1 VRKARAIILAAPRDP
16 AAGPEGD
23 SVATSKSTS
32 AAAAGGATDAPVP
45 LGSILFTLVEPHR
58 GHERAYNRWYE
69 RDHFYAGC
77 MIGPWLFAGRRF
89 VATRALKNL
98 RFPQQSPVAVPL
110 DAGSYLAIYWIE
122 RGHHT
127 DHFEWANKQ
136 VHWLYQN
143 GRGFAER
150 THVHTVLF
158 EYLGSFYR
166 DADPVPIELALD
178 HPYAGL
184 ATVFLDRAPGVSA
197 EQLANWLARAVPETL
212 RGSPLSC
219 AARFRPIQREGDPNQ
234 RAPMDLGS
242 PTGGPER
249 ELQLWFAQADPREC
263 WDRITRYADQVKASG
278 LASVALAAPFL
289 PTVPGTEKYLDELW

>member
-1 VRKARAIILAAPRDP
+1 MADLHASAAPPGARP
-16 AAGPEGD
+16 P
-23 SVATSKSTS
+23 VA
-32 AAAAGGATDAPVP
+32 
-45 LGSILFTLVEPHR
+45 LGSILFTLVDPQR

-98 RFPQQSPVAVPL
+98 RFPKDSPVAVPV
-110 DAGSYLAIYWIE
+110 DAGSYLAIYWIHA
-122 RGHHT
+122 GHHS
-127 DHFEWANKQ
+127 DHLEWANRQ

-143 GRGFAER
+143 GRGFAQR
-150 THVHTVLF
+150 SHVHTVLF
-158 EYLGSFYR
+158 DYQDALYR
-166 DADPVPIELALD
+166 DVDPVPIELALD

-184 ATVFLDRAPGVSA
+184 VSVFLERAPGVTH
-197 EQLANWLARAVPETL
+197 EQLSDWLGAALPELL
-212 RGSPLSC
+212 RDSPLAC
-219 AARFRPIQREGDPNQ
+219 AARFRPISREGDPNQ

-249 ELQLWFAQADPREC
+249 ELQLWFAQSDPREC
-263 WDRITRYADQVKASG
+263 WDRITSYADRLKASG